1 MYDVNV
7 ELVIPKFVVSKILQ
21 DNADI
26 SVLEICG
33 MYEEGGAASV
43 GLELCKRIYDVV
55 KLN

>member
-1 MYDVNV
+1 MYDVSV
-7 ELVIPKFVVSKILQ
+7 EFVIPKFVVSKILS

-43 GLELCKRIYDVV
+43 GLELCKRIYDIV